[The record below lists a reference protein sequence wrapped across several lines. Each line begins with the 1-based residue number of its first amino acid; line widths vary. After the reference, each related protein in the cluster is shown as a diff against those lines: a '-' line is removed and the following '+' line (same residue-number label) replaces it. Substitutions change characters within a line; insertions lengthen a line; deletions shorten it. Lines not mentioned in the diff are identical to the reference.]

1 LNVQYLDVRKLRR
14 FILLHRLRLLAALAV
29 VCIFGLAVW
38 VHRQSGGFS
47 RSTVISTPGTTQAAH
62 FSVASPDSRLP
73 ATYVG
78 RPGRVIYPYSVIPG
92 GVQTVQELK
101 TAIAQDPVVSSHYA
115 VFHLS
120 RTRVIRLDHERLMH
134 VSYRIGNQVYWSK
147 RLMKLAKGETVI
159 TDGEHTARTR
169 CGNQIAEMIPSPVAL
184 VEPTPAELDTPVEP
198 LAPVDPLA
206 IDIKS
211 PFRADEVSPPG
222 LGVSPP
228 ETGPTPSPQPPPV
241 LYGPVSAN
249 PISFAPPPVTLPV
262 TPPVVHVPE
271 PDTATLLL
279 IAFPALWLFR
289 KRKSKAPLTSDS
301 SSSSS

>member
-1 LNVQYLDVRKLRR
+1 LKGQYLDVRKLRR
-14 FILLHRLRLLAALAV
+14 FILLHRLGLLAALAV

-38 VHRQSGGFS
+38 VHRQSGGHS
-47 RSTVISTPGTTQAAH
+47 RSAEISTPGTTQATY
-62 FSVASPDSRLP
+62 FSVASPDPRLSAIYP
-73 ATYVG
+73 G

-169 CGNQIAEMIPSPVAL
+169 CGNQIAEIIPSPVAP
-184 VEPTPAELDTPVEP
+184 VEPTAAELDTPVEP
-198 LAPVDPLA
+198 LAAVDPLA

-211 PFRADEVSPPG
+211 PFRVGEVSPPG
-222 LGVSPP
+222 LGVPPP
-228 ETGPTPSPQPPPV
+228 ETGPTPGRQTPPV
-241 LYGPVSAN
+241 LVGPVSAN
-249 PISFAPPPVTLPV
+249 PIAFAPPPVTLPV

-271 PDTATLLL
+271 PGTATLLL
-279 IAFPALWLFR
+279 IALPALWFFR
-289 KRKSKAPLTSDS
+289 KRKSKGPLTSDATS
-301 SSSSS
+301 SSS